1 MSLPFMK
8 HKEYG
13 LSSGTPTRVR
23 KPDEK
28 PADEQKDSS
37 NPGMEAVASDLL
49 RAFEQKDI
57 KHIALALSSAFQI
70 YESMAHE
77 EGSSDGKGQE

>member
-8 HKEYG
+8 YKEYG
-13 LSSGTPTRVR
+13 LSGGTPSRVR

-28 PADEQKDSS
+28 PADEPSDS

-49 RAFEQKDI
+49 RAFEQKDV
-57 KHIALALSSAFQI
+57 KHIALALNSAFQI
-70 YESMAHE
+70 YESMSHE
-77 EGSSDGKGQE
+77 DSASDDEGQE

>member
-13 LSSGTPTRVR
+13 LSGGVPTRVR

-28 PADEQKDSS
+28 PADEQDDS
-37 NPGMEAVASDLL
+37 NAGMEAVAADIL
-49 RAFEQKDI
+49 RAFEQKDV
-57 KHIALALSSAFQI
+57 KHLALALHNAFQI
-70 YESMAHE
+70 FDMMPHS
-77 EGSSDGKGQE
+77 EGPHDNEGQE

>member
-13 LSSGTPTRVR
+13 LSGGTSSRMR

-28 PADEQKDSS
+28 PAEEQSDA

-57 KHIALALSSAFQI
+57 KHIALALCSAFQI
-70 YESMAHE
+70 YESTSHE
-77 EGSSDGKGQE
+77 DVSSDDEGQE